1 MSGSIGCWHCIEVK
15 YVINATSSSTNSTS
29 YTVNAKKKK
38 RDKELDNKIGPLI

>member
-1 MSGSIGCWHCIEVK
+1 MSGSIRCWHCIEVK